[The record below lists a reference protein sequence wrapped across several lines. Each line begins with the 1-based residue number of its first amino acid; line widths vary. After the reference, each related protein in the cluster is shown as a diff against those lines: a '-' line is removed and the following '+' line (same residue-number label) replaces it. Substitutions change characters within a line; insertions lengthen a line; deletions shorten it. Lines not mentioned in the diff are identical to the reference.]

1 MTDRVKIKM
10 YIEMKRILFI
20 LLLGFVLS
28 ACNNEEQTQDGLSV
42 KDKISITEAEFHPAG
57 GVLSFTITAKKEWR
71 VLDYSMG
78 KFSYWPWLKISKT
91 SGVKGTTKVELTA
104 GVATKDTGKD
114 ARIRFNID
122 GEECSILFKQEE
134 PFLDVKVIDE
144 IPDRQFKWYNGKNVV
159 DDRFKVHISS
169 NTDWKI
175 TEPLSATQPSNKTF
189 GGWLSCT
196 KVESDSET
204 SNNVEVEFM
213 PSGYNGTGEERSASF
228 TIRGLGDEKT
238 YSFTQPG
245 LRFMVED
252 GPQCEDNTI
261 QSSAIPA
268 CNIPNFTM
276 KVNSEVGWSIADLL
290 DNAGLNID
298 PKEGNGSADPQLVTI
313 SFDTNPGRT
322 DRPAKFT
329 VKAELGQYQNV
340 EEVYSDVFSFTQKAY
355 DLKFS
360 GELKELKLENNDL
373 ENKNF
378 ELNSSG
384 KWEIDQAS
392 IPKWLEVSP
401 TSGKGV
407 EYGDPTDLNISVQA
421 KKRNYNTT
429 DNEETIKIN
438 SKEEGNSLTL
448 DLPIKQ
454 DKYILTSTL
463 NDDKRNLL
471 CTDDPNTP
479 RTMKISSSGEWR
491 LDVESGDDW
500 FKFEKTSGADGDT
513 DVVFYAKSK
522 NTGKNDRVADCNL
535 VSVTHEKDDQ
545 SPLVIPLQFIQ
556 RKYVFETSP
565 TPKTSGPDFSYKAV
579 DDSKN
584 VIKVTSSA
592 GWKFESVALGDWIH
606 AVDGSGNAIT
616 ETSGDK
622 SINIVVDTNTT
633 SQERED
639 YFLIKSTFSENDMY
653 KYVVHQD
660 GYEFDVTEP
669 ALATLPAVGAP
680 AQKIQVKCSGRWR
693 IVDADDTA
701 KAMIKNYND
710 YTSEQSGDKTISLTI
725 SDNPTKVLRTGTFK
739 IQSVDNPLFSQSI
752 KYQQAALVFKVEQ
765 MSVSTLIFQPVNTS
779 SVEFKITISE
789 NAKWSVSATKSTDL
803 DWLGLS
809 QTSGTGSGTITITP
823 TTYVQL
829 DAKRQTTMTVTCE
842 VGGHTETFDISQSA
856 FKFDTK
862 AETVEFDASL
872 DEEEESFNISESSDD
887 WSVAIT
893 NKPSWLSVSP
903 SNGPGNKKIKVTA
916 QPYIKTNENSSAADT
931 RTAEIVVSSKYVN
944 QNSDLK
950 KVVTVK
956 QEAFKF
962 VVDQT
967 KVELKNAGEKKEVNV
982 SCSGT
987 WEATVTSSTPNNS
1000 WLTLTSGFGSYDG
1013 SFKIEAK
1020 ENKDKTP
1027 RTATV
1032 QVKCG
1037 DLTVNVEV
1045 TQPAAAE

>member
-1 MTDRVKIKM
+1 
-10 YIEMKRILFI
+10 MKRILFI

-28 ACNNEEQTQDGLSV
+28 ACNYEEQTQNGLSV

-57 GVLSFTITAKKEWR
+57 GELHFTITAENEWR
-71 VLDYSMG
+71 VLDYTTG
-78 KFSYWPWLKISKT
+78 KFTKWPWLKINRT
-91 SGVKGTTKVELTA
+91 SGGKGTTKVMLTA
-104 GVATKDTGKD
+104 QEAESDTGNN

-122 GEECSILFKQEE
+122 GEECSILFKQEK
-134 PFLDVKVIDE
+134 PFLDVEVIDD
-144 IPDRQFKWYNGKNVV
+144 IPEKQFKWYNGTDVV
-159 DDRFKVHISS
+159 DDRFKVRISS

-175 TEPLSATQPSNKTF
+175 TEPLSATTPSNETF

-196 KVESDSET
+196 KVESDSEA

-213 PSGYNGTGEERSASF
+213 PSGYNGTGKERSASF
-228 TIRGLGDEKT
+228 TIRGLGDVET

-252 GPQCEDNTI
+252 GPQCEDITI

-268 CNIPNFTM
+268 CNIPYFTM
-276 KVNSEVGWSIADLL
+276 KVNSEVGWSIADEN
-290 DNAGLNID
+290 DNPIDAVDGLTIV
-298 PKEGNGSADPQLVTI
+298 PQLGNGSSDPQLVII
-313 SFDTNPGRT
+313 SFDTNPDRNPRT
-322 DRPAKFT
+322 RKFK
-329 VKAELGQYQNV
+329 VKAELGQYKNV
-340 EEVYSDVFSFTQKAY
+340 EGVSLGEFSFTQKAY

-360 GELKELKLENNDL
+360 DASPKELKLENNDL
-373 ENKNF
+373 GNKDF
-378 ELNSSG
+378 KLNSSG
-384 KWEIDQAS
+384 KWEIDQNS
-392 IPKWLEVSP
+392 IPEWLEVSP

-407 EYGDPTDLNISVQA
+407 EYDDPKDLNISVQA
-421 KKRNYNTT
+421 KYRNYNTT
-429 DNEETIKIN
+429 DNEGKITIN
-438 SKEEGNSLTL
+438 SKEDGNDLTL
-448 DLPIKQ
+448 DLPFKQ
-454 DKYILTSTL
+454 DKYILTSNL

-491 LDVESGDDW
+491 LDVESGNDW

-513 DVVFYAKSK
+513 DVVFYAKSE
-522 NTGKNDRVADCNL
+522 NTEKEDRVADCNL
-535 VSVTHEKDDQ
+535 VSVTHEKDAQ

-633 SQERED
+633 SQEREN

-680 AQKIQVKCSGRWR
+680 AQKMQVKCSGRWR

-710 YTSEQSGDKTISLTI
+710 YTSAQSGDKTISLTI
-725 SDNPTKVLRTGTFK
+725 SDNPTKALRTGTFK

-765 MSVSTLIFQPVNTS
+765 MSVSTLNFQPVNTS
-779 SVEFKITISE
+779 SVEFKIDISE
-789 NAKWSVSATKSTDL
+789 NAKWSVSATKDADL
-803 DWLGLS
+803 SWLGLS
-809 QTSGTGSGTITITP
+809 KTSGTGSSTITIIP

-829 DAKRQTTMTVTCE
+829 DAKRQTAMTVKCE

-872 DEEEESFNISESSDD
+872 DEEEESFKISESSDE
-887 WSVAIT
+887 WSVEIT
-893 NKPSWLSVSP
+893 GKPSWLSVDP
-903 SNGPGNKKIKVTA
+903 LKGTGGNKKIKVTA

-944 QNSDLK
+944 QNSALK

-967 KVELKNAGEKKEVNV
+967 KVELKNAGEKKDVNV
-982 SCSGT
+982 SCSGM
-987 WEATVTSSTPNNS
+987 WEATVTSSTPNG
-1000 WLTLTSGFGSYDG
+1000 WLTLTSGYGSSDG

-1020 ENKDKTP
+1020 ENKDKTQ

-1032 QVKCG
+1032 QVKSG